1 MARRLRLRITDGSK
15 RVELSADIDSLT
27 HQIVN
32 VSDETLS
39 PNVLIEA
46 GRRWLPLKD
55 YPDAPW
61 LDQLASRAAKAIQA
75 GDVEACDVAAS
86 RVLRFAGKRQS
97 EAVSVAHLL
106 VGHLRF
112 VDGRLQEAVSAWQQ
126 ATRSKTAV
134 RAVAYENMGV
144 AWALSR
150 QPIAAIESLD
160 MAIATDPHL
169 FVAKLSRQNLLRTL
183 LKEGAADLPGR
194 PSWAELYVEAA
205 QQVMSASKAEID
217 RALSADGRFPTYH
230 VMYIFEPGPYLP
242 AISCQMPCREVTEPA
257 ARLLL
262 SKAHA
267 AFLEENYALARR
279 LAGRAAEMS
288 TAAKPAA
295 HTLLAAAE
303 AKIQELQCLRDAH
316 RFVDAATAFFESLRK
331 VDSDP
336 SLPEEFLALL
346 EAVEPNTGDYE
357 RLYRDTVAASIYDRL
372 QACKDDNERTWLLT
386 LFSQYADGPVASAHR
401 KAASHRRVRS
411 FKREF
416 WNACADQNID
426 VATGALKN
434 AESRAGMEFADL
446 RQALENLK
454 CLCDEPATERIPS
467 GASR

>member
-144 AWALSR
+144 AW
-150 QPIAAIESLD
+150 
-160 MAIATDPHL
+160 
-169 FVAKLSRQNLLRTL
+169 
-183 LKEGAADLPGR
+183 
-194 PSWAELYVEAA
+194 
-205 QQVMSASKAEID
+205 
-217 RALSADGRFPTYH
+217 RFPGSQSPRSNRLIWRLPRTRTSLWPSSPDR
-230 VMYIFEPGPYLP
+230 ISFERY
-242 AISCQMPCREVTEPA
+242 
-257 ARLLL
+257 
-262 SKAHA
+262 
-267 AFLEENYALARR
+267 
-279 LAGRAAEMS
+279 
-288 TAAKPAA
+288 
-295 HTLLAAAE
+295 
-303 AKIQELQCLRDAH
+303 
-316 RFVDAATAFFESLRK
+316 
-331 VDSDP
+331 
-336 SLPEEFLALL
+336 
-346 EAVEPNTGDYE
+346 
-357 RLYRDTVAASIYDRL
+357 
-372 QACKDDNERTWLLT
+372 
-386 LFSQYADGPVASAHR
+386 
-401 KAASHRRVRS
+401 
-411 FKREF
+411 
-416 WNACADQNID
+416 
-426 VATGALKN
+426 
-434 AESRAGMEFADL
+434 
-446 RQALENLK
+446 
-454 CLCDEPATERIPS
+454 
-467 GASR
+467 